1 MAFDLG
7 DYKDVA
13 ERLTDLRTR
22 FPDATLQSE
31 IVTLPEAFADKFLA
45 VRATVYRTA
54 DDTAPATGLAW
65 EPVPGQ
71 TPYTKNSELQNAE
84 TSAWGR
90 AIIAALASES
100 QKIASRQEVESRQAE
115 RETPVKEQPVKETPT
130 FNAAQ
135 WLAIASKT
143 FTDWTED
150 ERKAAGKSAVAELK
164 PSKPMTQKEAS
175 AVHDHMA
182 KAYYADHSEELF

>member
-13 ERLTDLRTR
+13 ERLKDLTER
-22 FPDATLQSE
+22 FPFSSIQSE
-31 IVTLPEAFADKFLA
+31 IVTLPEAFAGSFLA
-45 VRATVYRTA
+45 VKATVYRTA

-65 EPVPGQ
+65 EPVPGL
-71 TPYTKNSELQNAE
+71 TTFTKNSELQNAE

-115 RETPVKEQPVKETPT
+115 RETPVKETPK
-130 FNAAQ
+130 FNASQ
-135 WLAIASKT
+135 WLTIASKT
-143 FTDWTED
+143 FTNWTED

-175 AVHDHMA
+175 AVHEHMA

>member
-31 IVTLPEAFADKFLA
+31 VIDLPAAFADKFLA
-45 VRATVYRTA
+45 VKATVYRTA

-115 RETPVKEQPVKETPT
+115 RETPVKETPT
-130 FNAAQ
+130 FNASQ
-135 WLAIASKT
+135 WLTIASKT
-143 FTDWTED
+143 FTNWTED
-150 ERKAAGKSAVAELK
+150 ERKAAGKAAVAELK